1 MFRAASIAAA
11 VLAVHA
17 ASTHASAQGST
28 PAPAPAPAVQTSPE
42 QAAPAL
48 APAPPRLTVSD
59 PMLAPVPPPRR
70 TIASWDEAAH
80 LMRTRSTDLRRAYAD
95 VHRAEADSRTA
106 LAAVLP
112 TLNATGTVTHTFL
125 PASGGNTSF
134 VDTSSSTVS
143 ASTGRARN
151 TLNASIRLGVPLVDL
166 KAWHVIG
173 TAHQSE
179 NVARQNHAELER
191 TTAAALAAAI
201 AANVTAERVAE
212 LGRVGL
218 KNALERLAIAE
229 AKERTGTATGLDIVR
244 AKQDVAQARRSLV
257 TSDESLRKS
266 RDALGLAVGFAEPV
280 GVLPTTSL
288 ESIEGGALKACHPL
302 PELERRPDLLAA
314 KQQVELSERR
324 AHEVDLGF
332 FPTLSAS
339 STLAQSVN
347 DVSGA
352 GLATWNV
359 QAILSVPLWDGGAR
373 YGARRSA
380 AAVLDQSQTALT
392 ALRRATSVALAQAR
406 RSVEVAQESLRVA
419 KEARDLAFDVDRL
432 TRAGYQTGKGTS
444 FELVASA
451 VALRQ
456 AEVNLALEELGLVQ
470 ARLSSLLTLATCGV
484 TR

>member
-1 MFRAASIAAA
+1 M
-11 VLAVHA
+11 LAVQA
-17 ASTHASAQGST
+17 TVTHAGAQPST
-28 PAPAPAPAVQTSPE
+28 PAPPTPPGVQPSPE
-42 QAAPAL
+42 AAAS
-48 APAPPRLTVSD
+48 APTPVPPGLTISD
-59 PMLAPVPPPRR
+59 PMLAPIPPPRR
-70 TIASWDEAAH
+70 TISSWDEAAR
-80 LMRTRSTDLRRAYAD
+80 LMRARSTDLRRSHAD
-95 VHRAEADSRTA
+95 VQRAEADSRTA

-112 TLNATGTVTHTFL
+112 TLNATGTATHTFL
-125 PASGGNTSF
+125 PASGSSTSF

-143 ASTGRARN
+143 TSSGRARN
-151 TLNASIRLGVPLVDL
+151 TLNASLRLGVPLVDL
-166 KAWHVIG
+166 KAWHAIG
-173 TAHQSE
+173 TADRSE
-179 NVARQNHAELER
+179 NVARLNHADLER
-191 TTAAALAAAI
+191 TTAATLASAI
-201 AANVTAERVAE
+201 AESVTAERVSE

-218 KNALERLAIAE
+218 KNALERLALTE

-244 AKQDVAQARRSLV
+244 AKQDVASARRSLV
-257 TSDESLRKS
+257 TSDESLRKA

-288 ESIEGGALKACHPL
+288 ESIEGGALKTCHPL

-314 KQQVELSERR
+314 KQQLEISERR

-347 DVSGA
+347 DMNGA
-352 GLATWNV
+352 GPATWNG

-380 AAVLDQSQTALT
+380 AAVADQSQTALT
-392 ALRRATSVALAQAR
+392 ALRRTTSVALAQAR
-406 RSVEVAQESLRVA
+406 RGVEVAQESLRVA
-419 KEARDLAFDVDRL
+419 KEARDLAFEVDRL

-444 FELVASA
+444 LELVSSA
-451 VALRQ
+451 VALRE
-456 AEVNLALEELGLVQ
+456 AEVNLALGELGLIQ